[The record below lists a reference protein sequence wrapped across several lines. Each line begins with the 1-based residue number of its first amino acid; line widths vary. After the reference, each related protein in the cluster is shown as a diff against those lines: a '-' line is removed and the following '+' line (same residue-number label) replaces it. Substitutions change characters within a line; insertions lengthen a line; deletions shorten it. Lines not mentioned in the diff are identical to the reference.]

1 MVQPTKNGAA
11 GINALLTNTSQI
23 AAASPVRSLESTANL
38 GSAVVTTPEVLDVNN
53 ADPFDT
59 VEIRFNSPAST
70 FNIVNVT
77 DGATIAAGVTYTNN
91 ADIDFNGIRVQIQNQ
106 PEAGDVFT
114 IEKNTG
120 GVGDNTN
127 AVALLGL
134 QTSQTVGG
142 TATLQ
147 EGYGALVSQIG
158 TVSRQTSI
166 SSQTQQA
173 LFDQAVQ
180 ARDSVSG
187 VNLDEEAVDLV
198 RYQQAYQAAAQ
209 VIATSNTLFDTFL
222 AAVRR

>member
-1 MVQPTKNGAA
+1 
-11 GINALLTNTSQI
+11 
-23 AAASPVRSLESTANL
+23 VRSLENATNIGSGVITA
-38 GSAVVTTPEVLDVNN
+38 TQILDVNN
-53 ADPFDT
+53 ADLSDT

-70 FNIVNVT
+70 FDIVNVT
-77 DGATIAAGVTYTNN
+77 DGATVAAGVAYTSN
-91 ADIDFNGIRVQIQNQ
+91 ADIDVNGIRVQIQNQ

-114 IEKNTG
+114 IERNTG
-120 GVGDNTN
+120 GIGDNSN
-127 AVALLGL
+127 VVALLDL

-147 EGYGALVSQIG
+147 EGYGSLVSQIG

-180 ARDSVSG
+180 TRDSVSG

-209 VIATSNTLFDTFL
+209 VISTSNTLFDTFL
-222 AAVRR
+222 AAIR